1 MTEQP
6 DLPPSFTPGS
16 YRRPTPR
23 DQEKAETKR
32 MGIIVLSIV
41 GLLVAVVLARALMV
55 ARAPNTTASDA
66 SGTPVI
72 GADKTPAKSVPA
84 NAGGMQVPGADQE
97 VLGGSGGNG
106 AANGQLAP
114 TPEAPAPD
122 KLASA
127 TPTPSLP
134 PAPVAPAPQ
143 ASAPAAAVAPPATP
157 DAVTTPAPEKVAH
170 TAPPERK
177 HARTEARKP
186 IHEDAETAASGGQ
199 EVQFGALASKADA
212 LAEWKHLKTAM
223 PALLHGHKPVITTVA
238 HNSHTLYRLR
248 TGGFADRAAA
258 RKFCSKVKEQ
268 GHSCMLF

>member
-1 MTEQP
+1 VTEQP

-41 GLLVAVVLARALMV
+41 GLLVAVVLARSLMV

-72 GADKTPAKSVPA
+72 GADKTPTKSAPA
-84 NAGGMQVPGADQE
+84 NPGGMQVPGADQE
-97 VLGGSGGNG
+97 VLAGSGGNG

-122 KLASA
+122 KLASSAPAPPVPA
-127 TPTPSLP
+127 TPTAPTPTAAPPAVAAPPASP
-134 PAPVAPAPQ
+134 DAVPAPVPVKA
-143 ASAPAAAVAPPATP
+143 
-157 DAVTTPAPEKVAH
+157 AH
-170 TAPPERK
+170 TAPPEHK
-177 HARTEARKP
+177 HARAETHKP
-186 IHEDAETAASGGQ
+186 AHEDAEAAPSGEQ
-199 EVQFGALASKADA
+199 EVQFGALTSKAEA
-212 LAEWKHLKTAM
+212 LAEWKHLKAAL
-223 PALLHGHKPVITTVA
+223 PALLHGHKPLITTVD
-238 HNSHTLYRLR
+238 HNGHTLYRLR
-248 TGGFADRAAA
+248 TGGFADHAAA

-268 GHSCMLF
+268 GHSCLLF